1 MIIKG
6 SAPEIQIK
14 QKVYFPGLHLSSYCK
29 CGKQVDIDLG
39 KVYLSYFQVN
49 KETNFYFICPC
60 GHTWSELGIIKLSI
74 SSYL

>member
-14 QKVYFPGLHLSSYCK
+14 QKVYLPGLHLSSHCK
-29 CGKQVDIDLG
+29 CGKAADIDLS
-39 KVYLSYFQVN
+39 KVYLSNFQVN
-49 KETNFYFICPC
+49 KEISFYFTCAC
-60 GHTWSELGIIKLSI
+60 GHSWSELGIIKLSI